1 MFHLG
6 LDIGGTKIEAVLLDS
21 HGEIQ
26 LREHRP
32 TRKESYQSIMDNLL
46 FFINEIK
53 NKTK

>member
-26 LREHRP
+26 LRERRP
-32 TRKESYQSIMDNLL
+32 TRKESDPRTPAHRC
-46 FFINEIK
+46 EE
-53 NKTK
+53 